1 MPASPPENEPAL
13 IEAAR
18 AGSLDA
24 FNALVTAYQ
33 DRVYTLAYRIMGD
46 GAAAADL
53 AQDAFITA
61 YRKLSTY
68 RGGNFRSWLMRITA
82 NTCYD
87 ALRSNKRHPA
97 TSLEDLA
104 PDSDD
109 EYPLPDDAPTPEQA
123 AERKEIAQAIQS
135 CISGLSPDQRIVLV
149 LSDIEGMDYQAIA
162 DEVNAALGTV
172 KSRISRAR
180 AAMRDCLSAFRELL
194 PANYRL

>member
-104 PDSDD
+104 TDSDD

-123 AERKEIAQAIQS
+123 AERKEIARAIQG